1 MNRDQT
7 TGLAAAARLSVFG
20 QVARRLSEVLQDTAY
35 AFAPATWRR
44 ASPKFDV
51 SNAADAVKFFDE
63 HGWVIFRNVFDVE
76 EIHNFRQ
83 AVENIH
89 QNAYAGD
96 LLSSGDLGGRRLVL
110 DRRILDIARCILR
123 DTPSYFGDSTASAD
137 VGAMGFHKDNP
148 DRENVGAPDWR
159 SPYTVI
165 RMGVY
170 LQDHEAH
177 SGGLAVRDGSHLAVN
192 RNRGRPLA
200 IPTRSGDVVVWSLRT
215 THSGYAAR
223 LRALPNVFVPVPVV
237 KMLGPS
243 AFAGRGVLSR
253 VFRPLELERRL
264 ALFVTFGTGD
274 GHQARYLSYLRTR
287 RYAVAKW
294 QATGYDPR
302 VLDDA
307 EACGVKVVRMGNEVS
322 ELDVAKLHEEHVE
335 LPSRIS

>member
-307 EACGVKVVRMGNEVS
+307 ETCGVKVVRMGDEVS